1 MDINS
6 GYWQSDYMN
15 LFISL
20 RRVWF
25 TILALPKSTISILV
39 ISILSHALLPPAE
52 SLLLCSELD
61 SYWVR
66 RNGEQLALLSRREAV
81 GSYTGRYKDRTNTD
95 GVDQKPGF
103 PPANSIL
110 LSSKLGEAII
120 FHRVSFL
127 PGP

>member
-1 MDINS
+1 MLFFLQLKA
-6 GYWQSDYMN
+6 YYCAVN
-15 LFISL
+15 LT
-20 RRVWF
+20 V
-25 TILALPKSTISILV
+25 T
-39 ISILSHALLPPAE
+39 
-52 SLLLCSELD
+52 ELE
-61 SYWVR
+61 R
-66 RNGEQLALLSRREAV
+66 RNREQLALLSRREAV
-81 GSYTGRYKDRTNTD
+81 GSSTGRYKDRTNTD